1 MRDYQIEWDV
11 KLWTY
16 VLHYQGEKY
25 MLNVDCVAQ
34 AYERAQLKLIQ
45 LQREHEQE
53 SSNDSFV

>member
-1 MRDYQIEWDV
+1 MRDYRIEWDV

-16 VLHYQGEKY
+16 VLHYRGEKY
-25 MLNVDCVAQ
+25 TLNVDCVAQ
-34 AYERAQLKLIQ
+34 AYERSQLKLIQ